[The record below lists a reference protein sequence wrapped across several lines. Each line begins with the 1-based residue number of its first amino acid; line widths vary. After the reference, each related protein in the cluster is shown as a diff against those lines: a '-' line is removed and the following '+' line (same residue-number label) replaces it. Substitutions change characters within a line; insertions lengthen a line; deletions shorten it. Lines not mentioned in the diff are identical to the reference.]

1 MTSIPQEEKKADFK
15 SLDDHFDLLRE
26 KLLPLMSKKEPT
38 LPANSAEDQ
47 FQDAQDEI
55 KTMIEGLKAQ
65 IQDLI
70 DLQVAESQENFVQSQ
85 NELQSAKLKA
95 SQDLE
100 EIQQLRSA
108 MQQSEEE
115 NSKLREQI
123 QR

>member
-38 LPANSAEDQ
+38 LPANSAEDP

-55 KTMIEGLKAQ
+55 KTMIEGHKAQ

>member
-38 LPANSAEDQ
+38 LPANSAEDP